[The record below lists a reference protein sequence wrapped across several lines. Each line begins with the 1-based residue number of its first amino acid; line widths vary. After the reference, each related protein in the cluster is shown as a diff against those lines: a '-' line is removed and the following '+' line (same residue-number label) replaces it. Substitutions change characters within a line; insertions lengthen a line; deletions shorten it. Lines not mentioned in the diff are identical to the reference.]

1 MSYYQFG
8 DVRVADFMV
17 DNASMEELEELS
29 TMLKESHGV
38 DVSADYI
45 DFQRKLYGPQ

>member
-17 DNASMEELEELS
+17 DNASMEELEDLS

-38 DVSADYI
+38 DVPVDYI
-45 DFQRKLYGPQ
+45 DFQRKLYGSQ

>member
-17 DNASMEELEELS
+17 DNASKEELEELS
-29 TMLKESHGV
+29 NMIKESHGV
-38 DVSADYI
+38 DITAEHI
-45 DFQRKLYGPQ
+45 DFQRKMYGPQ